1 MKVTYENWRGVVSER
16 NIELDYLHLGRTE
29 HHITT
34 QWLLRCRDL
43 DTGEVHDFSMNKIA
57 KINANQLRF
66 RSEL

>member
-16 NIELDYLHLGRTE
+16 NIDLGRTE

-43 DTGEVHDFSMNKIA
+43 DTGEVHDFAMNKIA